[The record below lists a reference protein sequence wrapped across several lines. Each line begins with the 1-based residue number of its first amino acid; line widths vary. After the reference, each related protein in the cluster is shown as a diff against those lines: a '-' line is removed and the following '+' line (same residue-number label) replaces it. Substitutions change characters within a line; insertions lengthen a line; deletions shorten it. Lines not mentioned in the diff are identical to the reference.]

1 MQIPISKSSTGY
13 QLWLGDMKIMKLQ
26 LYFNALISLV
36 KVPVGGH
43 CILDEQCQGGEH
55 SAVCELGRCV
65 CRTGFVLINLECH
78 EGELEILYKKYKLK
92 RGTFNFRSF
101 HNILICYH
109 INLTS
114 EKLMTYDVFP
124 FHIISSQIFLL
135 TSKKTSKVHLYISI
149 QYLKYWI
156 DSHRKLDIK
165 NKNSKSS
172 QIKQNINKKLCWIK
186 FCIFLSKLSLTI

>member
-1 MQIPISKSSTGY
+1 MHLSQWYRCTINNYLNVQLLIHQSEFLNLKKKSVSSNSLII
-13 QLWLGDMKIMKLQ
+13 LWSCQSMLKLF
-26 LYFNALISLV
+26 LIYFLLMISLV

-55 SAVCELGRCV
+55 SAACELGRCV

-101 HNILICYH
+101 HNILICYR

-135 TSKKTSKVHLYISI
+135 T
-149 QYLKYWI
+149 
-156 DSHRKLDIK
+156 
-165 NKNSKSS
+165 
-172 QIKQNINKKLCWIK
+172 
-186 FCIFLSKLSLTI
+186 